1 MVLPQTIEYITEE
14 EYLAMEPESDRKHE
28 YFEGEIFAMTGASEK
43 HNLIAANVIR
53 ELGTQ
58 LKKKPCRVYPGDMRL
73 KIEATGLY
81 TYPDVM
87 IVCGGR
93 RFAEPGRT
101 DTLTNPL
108 VIIELLSDSTE
119 NYDRGKKFQHYR
131 TLASLREYLLISQHQ
146 EKIEGWFRNEKGD
159 WEFSETD
166 AHHPV
171 IIVKFLEC
179 ELRLDEVYDKV

>member
-1 MVLPQTIEYITEE
+1 MMMPQIIEYITEE
-14 EYLAMEPESDRKHE
+14 EYLAMETESDLKHE

-43 HNLIAANVIR
+43 HNLIAANVIG
-53 ELGTQ
+53 ELRSQ
-58 LKKKPCRVYPGDMRL
+58 LKTKPCRVYPGDMRL

-87 IVCGGR
+87 IVCGPR

-108 VIIELLSDSTE
+108 VIIEVLSDSTE
-119 NYDRGKKFQHYR
+119 NYDRGKKFQHYKS
-131 TLASLREYLLISQHQ
+131 LNSLREYILISQHQ
-146 EKIEGWFRNEKGD
+146 EKIECWFKNERGI

-166 AHHPV
+166 TENPF
-171 IIVKFLEC
+171 IILMSVEC
-179 ELRLDEVYDKV
+179 ELRLDEIYDKV